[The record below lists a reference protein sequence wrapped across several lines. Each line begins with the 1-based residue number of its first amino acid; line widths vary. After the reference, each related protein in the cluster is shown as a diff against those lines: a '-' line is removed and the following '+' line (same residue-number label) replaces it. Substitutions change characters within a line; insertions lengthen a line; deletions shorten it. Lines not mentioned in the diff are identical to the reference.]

1 MNDLSKRPGREL
13 IVQGKNWK
21 WQLGRTN
28 VVAYCENGTKLVA
41 PAWTVKGVSPDVYER
56 GRWKRN
62 SDASVLPSD
71 VVKWIENLPMKENV
85 P

>member
-1 MNDLSKRPGREL
+1 MNDLLKRPGREL
-13 IVQGKNWK
+13 TVAGKKWK
-21 WQLGRTN
+21 WQVGRSN

-41 PAWTVKGVSPDVYER
+41 PTWTIKGVTPAVYDR
-56 GRWKRN
+56 GRWKRT

-71 VVKWIENLPMKENV
+71 VAKWIENLPMKENA